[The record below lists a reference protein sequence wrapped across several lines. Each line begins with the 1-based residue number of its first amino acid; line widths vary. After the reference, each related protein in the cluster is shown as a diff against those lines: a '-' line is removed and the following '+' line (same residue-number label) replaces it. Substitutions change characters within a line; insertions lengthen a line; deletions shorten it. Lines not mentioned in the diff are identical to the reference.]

1 MYTKWSRI
9 IRIILLLH
17 VFVQPLSQVHFA
29 STVAFA
35 ESLPTQLLYS
45 QSNALQFSQ
54 QPISLE
60 HVSPLV
66 NGSWLVAYYASP
78 TAAFYQN
85 RDDVQDLYLEIFDA
99 SGASVWSWRYHTL
112 ETSSQDWYTQL
123 AVHPVAFQFEY
134 YRDAELSDHYTY
146 IISQDGS

>member
-17 VFVQPLSQVHFA
+17 VFVQPLSQVYFA

-35 ESLPTQLLYS
+35 ESLPAQLLYR

-60 HVSPLV
+60 HVSTLV

-78 TAAFYQN
+78 TAA
-85 RDDVQDLYLEIFDA
+85 LLSE
-99 SGASVWSWRYHTL
+99 SG
-112 ETSSQDWYTQL
+112 
-123 AVHPVAFQFEY
+123 
-134 YRDAELSDHYTY
+134 
-146 IISQDGS
+146 